1 MIDNYIIEKRK
12 KLKISKERDNY
23 IFGFCFGLFIFLI
36 SMYSFLSTP
45 DIKILNVLNITF
57 IILGLTFILL
67 AIIYPNSLDF
77 IHNKILKKAINFIG
91 KILFIIILTIIYFV
105 FVVPF
110 GLIIRK
116 KECKQIKKNNTNFY
130 NYTNADNFKS
140 SKKGI
145 YNILQ
150 IFRIFA
156 NERYAL
162 MIPLIV
168 ILIVIGLLFIFVQS
182 SVVTPF
188 IYTLF

>member
-77 IHNKILKKAINFIG
+77 IHNKN
-91 KILFIIILTIIYFV
+91 
-105 FVVPF
+105 
-110 GLIIRK
+110 
-116 KECKQIKKNNTNFY
+116 
-130 NYTNADNFKS
+130 
-140 SKKGI
+140 
-145 YNILQ
+145 
-150 IFRIFA
+150 
-156 NERYAL
+156 
-162 MIPLIV
+162 
-168 ILIVIGLLFIFVQS
+168 
-182 SVVTPF
+182 
-188 IYTLF
+188 